1 MSPTESRAEDFESSF
16 MKRGQEQPHHDD
28 MTACL
33 ARGSFHCSHGIMI
46 RRQKEINRTA
56 REGLAMQEPVVTGV
70 PWIGT
75 ATAS

>member
-1 MSPTESRAEDFESSF
+1 
-16 MKRGQEQPHHDD
+16 
-28 MTACL
+28 
-33 ARGSFHCSHGIMI
+33 MI
-46 RRQKEINRTA
+46 RRPKEINRTA